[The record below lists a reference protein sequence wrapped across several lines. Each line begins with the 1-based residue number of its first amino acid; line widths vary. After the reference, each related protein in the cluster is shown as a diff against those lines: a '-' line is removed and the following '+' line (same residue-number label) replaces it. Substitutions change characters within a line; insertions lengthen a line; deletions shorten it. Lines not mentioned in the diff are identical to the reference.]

1 MRFMKRKTRRSNRS
15 KRSDD
20 DEDPLSGVAN
30 LFDVAML
37 FAVGLL
43 LVTMMHFNLTEL
55 LTSQDITIVKNPG
68 QEDMQVII
76 KNETEIETL
85 NMTEETVTTM
95 GKLVA
100 SLYETEGGG
109 TVYVEE
115 GP

>member
-1 MRFMKRKTRRSNRS
+1 MRFMK
-15 KRSDD
+15 KRTETSSE

-30 LFDVAML
+30 LFDVAMI

-43 LVTMMHFNLTEL
+43 VMMMMYVNLPEL
-55 LTSQDITIVKNPG
+55 LTSQDVTIVKNPG
-68 QEDMQVII
+68 QDDMQIII
-76 KNETEIETL
+76 KNETEIEVM

-100 SLYETEGGG
+100 SLYETEGGA

-115 GP
+115 K

>member
-1 MRFMKRKTRRSNRS
+1 MRFMK
-15 KRSDD
+15 KRTETSGE

-30 LFDVAML
+30 LFDVAMI

-43 LVTMMHFNLTEL
+43 VMMMMYVNLPEL
-55 LTSQDITIVKNPG
+55 LTSQDVTIVKNPG
-68 QEDMQVII
+68 QDDMQIII
-76 KNETEIETL
+76 KNETEIEVL

-100 SLYETEGGG
+100 GIYETEGGA

-115 GP
+115 E

>member
-1 MRFMKRKTRRSNRS
+1 MRFMK
-15 KRSDD
+15 KRTETAYE

-30 LFDVAML
+30 LFDVAMI

-43 LVTMMHFNLTEL
+43 VMMMMYVNLPEL
-55 LTSQDITIVKNPG
+55 LTSQDVTIVKNPG
-68 QEDMQVII
+68 QDDMQIII
-76 KNETEIETL
+76 KNETEIEVL

-100 SLYETEGGG
+100 SLYETEGGA

-115 GP
+115 E

>member
-1 MRFMKRKTRRSNRS
+1 MRFMK
-15 KRSDD
+15 KRTETSDE

-30 LFDVAML
+30 LFDVAMI

-43 LVTMMHFNLTEL
+43 VMMMMYVNLPEL
-55 LTSQDITIVKNPG
+55 LTSQDVTIVKNPG
-68 QEDMQVII
+68 QDDMQIII
-76 KNETEIETL
+76 KNETEIEVL

-100 SLYETEGGG
+100 SLYETEGGA

-115 GP
+115 E